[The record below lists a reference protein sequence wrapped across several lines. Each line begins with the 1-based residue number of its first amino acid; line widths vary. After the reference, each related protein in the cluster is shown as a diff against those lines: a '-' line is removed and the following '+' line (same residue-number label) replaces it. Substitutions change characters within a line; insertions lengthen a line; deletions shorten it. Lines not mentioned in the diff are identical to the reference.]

1 MTLTIDI
8 PPNLEGRLCKEAE
21 RRGVAAEEL
30 ACKFLEERLPSP
42 AETPLWERPTEWK
55 TAFKK
60 WVESHD
66 PDIPALSDDAMSR
79 ESIYGKP

>member
-8 PPNLEGRLCKEAE
+8 PPNLEGRLRKEAE

-42 AETPLWERPTEWK
+42 AETPLWERPAEWK
-55 TAFKK
+55 IAFKK

-66 PDIPALSDDAMSR
+66 PNIPALYDDAMSR
-79 ESIYGKP
+79 PGFRGK